1 MAMRIICHTPLSAMG
16 HLFSFFPDNARI
28 GSSEVPSQP
37 VAFTEDATDGGLG
50 EMGGEDQCVGFGCV
64 VHRPLARLPGG
75 LWELAEY
82 RVPVWPHEL
91 QRMVH
96 HVAPEQRLFAPGI
109 KADAGVVN
117 TVTEVREKGKTLRR
131 FRAVHN
137 DLLS

>member
-1 MAMRIICHTPLSAMG
+1 MP
-16 HLFSFFPDNARI
+16 
-28 GSSEVPSQP
+28 SEL
-37 VAFTEDATDGGLG
+37 VAFAGDATNGGLG
-50 EMGGEDQCVGFGCV
+50 EMGREDQRVGFGCV
-64 VHRPLARLPGG
+64 VHRPSARLPSR
-75 LWELAEY
+75 LWKLAEN
-82 RVPVWPHEL
+82 RVPVWPEEL

-117 TVTEVREKGKTLRR
+117 TVTGAREKGKPLHR